1 MLKRKRNIS
10 IHKFF
15 SSAKAATQVFLGS
28 KRQRL
33 VISVILLSIGLFVS
47 EYFLGKSA
55 VYVIFL
61 LSVLTDFLLFL
72 ALRKDLKDNFMAQIF
87 ILPFIFSLSFGM
99 FYLLVPARLLS
110 RIIMTALYATGLY
123 SLFLSENIFTVSS
136 MRTIALLSGARTVT
150 FTLTLLSYFFLSNV
164 IFSMHL
170 NVFLTLAIIFI
181 YTFPMVLQSL
191 WIHTLEKGIFSGISW
206 TLFLSICLLELSIV
220 LWFWPST
227 PTLIA
232 LFLTGVFYSL
242 IGLSQMWLDKR
253 LFKTVIYEY
262 ILVSVIV
269 FIALVLYTS
278 WI

>member
-1 MLKRKRNIS
+1 MLKRKRNIPGIKLFTLFVS
-10 IHKFF
+10 RI
-15 SSAKAATQVFLGS
+15 AIFLGS

-47 EYFLGKSA
+47 EYFLGKSGI
-55 VYVIFL
+55 YLIFA
-61 LSVLTDFLLFL
+61 LSVLTDLFL
-72 ALRKDLKDNFMAQIF
+72 FLVLRKDLKDNFMPQVF

-99 FYLLVPARLLS
+99 FYLLMPARLLT
-110 RIIMTALYATGLY
+110 RVIMTGLY
-123 SLFLSENIFTVSS
+123 AIGLYALFLSENIFTVSS

-170 NVFLTLAIIFI
+170 NVFITLALIFI
-181 YTFPMVLQSL
+181 YTLPMVLQSL
-191 WIHTLEKGIFSGISW
+191 WIHTLAKSILSEISW
-206 TLFLSICLLELSIV
+206 TILLTICLFELSIM

-232 LFLTGVFYSL
+232 LFLTGVLYSL
-242 IGLSQMWLDKR
+242 VGLAQMWLDKR

-262 ILVSVIV
+262 VLVSIIV
-269 FIALVLYTS
+269 FIALVFYTS

>member
-1 MLKRKRNIS
+1 MLKRKRTLPGSKLFLS
-10 IHKFF
+10 IMPKIE
-15 SSAKAATQVFLGS
+15 VLMGS

-47 EYFLGKSA
+47 EYFLGKSGIYL
-55 VYVIFL
+55 VFV
-61 LSVLTDFLLFL
+61 LSVLTDLFLFL
-72 ALRKDLKDNFMAQIF
+72 ALRKDLKDNFMPLIF
-87 ILPFIFSLSFGM
+87 ILPFIFSLSFGL

-110 RIIMTALYATGLY
+110 RIIMTSLYAIGLY

-150 FTLTLLSYFFLSNV
+150 FALTLLSYFFLSNV

-170 NVFLTLAIIFI
+170 NVFITLALIFT
-181 YTFPMVLQSL
+181 YTFPMVMQSL
-191 WIHTLEKGIFSGISW
+191 WIQTLAKGFFPEFLW
-206 TLFLSICLLELSIV
+206 TLLITTCLFELSIM

-232 LFLTGVFYSL
+232 LFLTGVSYTL
-242 IGLSQMWLDKR
+242 LGLSQIWINKR

-262 ILVSVIV
+262 LLVSIIV
-269 FIALVLYTS
+269 FVALVLYTS
-278 WI
+278 WV